1 MGKVSKVTKIGLV
14 EILNLAHF
22 FRREFPYPVKH
33 RITWNLEFLIDEM
46 PF

>member
-1 MGKVSKVTKIGLV
+1 MGKVLKITKIGSV

-22 FRREFPYPVKH
+22 FRKEFPYPVKH
-33 RITWNLEFLIDEM
+33 RITWNLEFMIDEM